1 MDDQDKSKE
10 QLIRE
15 LAALRHQLAA
25 SQNGASRSNVEQSL
39 RESEAELR
47 QVMASVSDYLWSATV
62 APDGRFAYRYYS
74 PVVETITGYPPEF
87 FMEDPSRWLSTIHPE
102 DRPTLEAAL
111 GRITSGKSLHEAEEY
126 RTVRTD
132 GTVRW
137 LRDSVLVERQPD
149 GSLLLHGV
157 VSDITERKNAEITLR
172 TAHAQLEKRVRRR
185 TAELAEANR
194 KLTATLE
201 SITDGFVAF
210 DHQWRYTYVNEA
222 ATRFLGK
229 SRDELLGRVLWEV
242 FPDTEKTGFHAAF
255 HRAVD
260 EQTVAHVEDF
270 YPEPLNRWYECHCYP
285 SSEGMSLF
293 FRDITQRKQTE
304 EAIVR
309 AKQQWE
315 QTFDSVPDLIA
326 IMDTHFRIVRV
337 NRPMAQRLGRTP
349 EECVGMTCY
358 KGIHGELEPPVFC
371 PHARTLATG
380 EEHREEVHEERLG
393 GYFMVTTTPLFDQQ
407 GKLFGSVHVARDIT
421 QRKLAEE
428 QLRRERHGLAHL
440 LRASDHER
448 QLIAYEVHDGLA
460 QHLAGAIMQLENCG
474 HLLQEHPD
482 KAHAAFD
489 AGMQMVRKAHAEARR
504 LISGVRPPVL
514 DESGIRTAIAYLIHE
529 QQSSEGPEIGL
540 ACSIAFERLPAT
552 LENAIYRIAQEALSN
567 ACTHSRSEK
576 VQVSLVQEA
585 DRLRLEVRDWGI
597 GFDPQAVPEDRYG
610 LEGIRER
617 TRLLGGQLHIDTG
630 ADRGTLIRV
639 VLPLWREG
647 DSPVSQFG

>member
-10 QLIRE
+10 QLIHE

-25 SQNGASRSNVEQSL
+25 SQSVASRSNVEQSL
-39 RESEAELR
+39 RKSEAELR
-47 QVMASVSDYLWSATV
+47 RVMASVSDYLWSATV
-62 APDGRFAYRYYS
+62 TPDGRFAYRYYS

-87 FMEDPSRWLSTIHPE
+87 FMEDPSRWLSTILPD
-102 DRPTLEAAL
+102 DRPVLEAAL
-111 GRITSGKSLHEAEEY
+111 GRITSGVSLHEAEEY
-126 RTVRTD
+126 RTVRPD

-137 LRDSVLVERQPD
+137 LRDSVLAERQPD

-157 VSDITERKNAEITLR
+157 VSDITERKNAEALLH
-172 TAHAQLEKRVRRR
+172 TAHAQLEKRVRQR

-194 KLTATLE
+194 KLAATLE

-210 DHQWRYTYVNEA
+210 DRQWRYTYVNKA
-222 ATRFLGK
+222 ATRYLRR
-229 SRDELLGRVLWEV
+229 SREELLGQVLWDV
-242 FPDTEKTGFHAAF
+242 FPDTEDTKFHQAF

-260 EQTVAHVEDF
+260 EQAVVHVEDF
-270 YPEPLNRWYECHCYP
+270 YPEPLNLWYECHCYP
-285 SSEGMSLF
+285 SAEGMSLF
-293 FRDITQRKQTE
+293 FRDITERKKAE

-326 IMDTHFRIVRV
+326 IMDTNFQIVRV
-337 NRPMAQRLGRTP
+337 NRAMAERMGRTP
-349 EECVGMTCY
+349 AECVGLTCY
-358 KGIHGELEPPVFC
+358 EHVHGVSQPPSFC

-380 EEHREEVHEERLG
+380 VEHCEEVYEERLG
-393 GYFMVTTTPLFDQQ
+393 GYFLVTTTPLFDQQ

-421 QRKLAEE
+421 QRKQAEE
-428 QLRRERHGLAHL
+428 QLRRERRGLAHL

-448 QLIAYEVHDGLA
+448 QTIAYEIHDGLA
-460 QHLAGAIMQLENCG
+460 QHLAGAIMQLENCV
-474 HLLQEHPD
+474 HLLQERSD

-489 AGMQMVRKAHAEARR
+489 TAMQMIRKAHAEARR

-529 QQSSEGPEIGL
+529 QQSSDGPEIGL
-540 ACSIAFERLPAT
+540 ACSIAFERLPPT
-552 LENAIYRIAQEALSN
+552 LENAIYRIAQEALAN

-585 DRLRLEVRDWGI
+585 DQLRLEVRDWGI
-597 GFDPQAVPEDRYG
+597 GFDPRAVPENRYG
-610 LEGIRER
+610 LAGIRER
-617 TRLLGGQLHIDTG
+617 TRLLGGQLRIDTG
-630 ADRGTLIRV
+630 ADRGTFIRV
-639 VLPLWREG
+639 VLPLWRENG
-647 DSPVSQFG
+647 SSVSQFE